1 MNNPQYQ
8 RNPYIIGSVI
18 DEPDKFFGRQSLFDF
33 IKYNLQQNTPLILLY
48 GQRRIGKSSVLKQ
61 IPQKISEDQF
71 VFIDFDLQ
79 VFVGGNQKHPINQI
93 LHYLAQRIGEEIENS
108 LTTIPIT
115 IPTAEDIEDD
125 TTIFHGDFLTQI
137 YNILGEKK
145 LVLLLDEFDVLSE
158 VNNEGNVE
166 FFRLINNWLSKWPER
181 LFIIPV
187 VGRHLKEL
195 PNLLSLLRES
205 PYKEISFL
213 DRDSAEM
220 LITRPAQ
227 GVVTYQPN
235 AIEEIL
241 SLSAG
246 HPYFTQL
253 ICHELF
259 NLARERQIW
268 TINAEDVKTIIDKAI
283 ETGEPGLAWFWDGL
297 YPQAKVV
304 FSAAAEAQHREEQD
318 DQVSYSPK
326 LLLRNYGILTDSL
339 TQVIKNMADYG
350 FLNESKRVKI
360 ELVRRWLLQKHQLK
374 DEISKLAEVDKQDVE
389 NLCSVA
395 QNQPQRALQL
405 YEEALGI
412 NPNNFQTVTSLAK
425 EYLQVEKFDQAFEL
439 YSRAYKFY
447 SINDQQERVLQP
459 VFDLATEY
467 SQVNNLDKVLE
478 LYAQAYK
485 IAPEESKNGFIE
497 TLEQYGHDL
506 TINEDFARARQQYE
520 RVLQIDPNRQL
531 TRDRLAEIAAFESK
545 LKGVENLSSQSQII
559 ANQTTALKGVENLSS
574 RPQIIA
580 NKTTVKPNPFTQI
593 MKRPVAFVALT
604 TVVSVFGFSI
614 YQQLSKTCPAGEKKE
629 LGVFCVGDNSKIS
642 RGERTLFPNIDNPS
656 RDQGIAAFKNSNY
669 QAAAKLFQQSIE
681 AKQKDPELVI
691 YYNNA
696 RARQQGSPFTL
707 AAVVPIDTKNNTNE
721 AQEILRG
728 VAQAQNQFNNK
739 GLNNR
744 FLEIVIANDDN
755 TESAQQ
761 VAQQLVKDDSILG
774 VIGHNSS
781 DATQKALPEY
791 EKAGLAI
798 ISPTATSVLLK
809 SSVFFRAVYSDASA
823 GKKLAEYTYNNLK
836 LKRAV
841 IFANPNSPY
850 SNSIREVFTN
860 RFEKLGGEVIRKPLI
875 DLTDTNF
882 DARREISATVYSRD
896 KFAQAAMLFPDTQ
909 STDTA
914 IKIVKEITR
923 RNAKL
928 KDDPQ
933 SGRVKELK
941 MLGGD
946 TLYGDDTLK
955 NAGKN
960 VEGLIVA
967 IPWFRE
973 SFPAKAFAE
982 RSNKEWGGGISWR
995 TATSFDAT
1003 QAFIKALSNNVTR
1016 TNLLEKLPS
1025 INLDRNET
1033 SGYQLKF
1040 TEEREREGQSILVQV
1055 KDGKFVPLELNGL

>member
-1 MNNPQYQ
+1 MNNPQHQ
-8 RNPYIIGSVI
+8 RNPYIVGSVI
-18 DEPDKFFGRQSLFDF
+18 DEPDKFFGRQSVFDF
-33 IKYNLQQNTPLILLY
+33 IKDNLQQNTPLITLY

-61 IPQKISEDQF
+61 IPQQIPQKISEDQF
-71 VFIDFDLQ
+71 VFIDFDIQ
-79 VFVGGNQKHPINQI
+79 VFVGDNRKHPINEI
-93 LHYLAQRIGEEIENS
+93 LHYLAQRIGEEIESS
-108 LTTIPIT
+108 L

-125 TTIFHGDFLTQI
+125 PTIFHEDFLTQI

-145 LVLLLDEFDVLSE
+145 LVLLLDEFDVLNE
-158 VNNEGNVE
+158 ANNEGNLE
-166 FFRLINNWLSKWPER
+166 FFRLINKWLSKWPER
-181 LFIIPV
+181 LFIITV

-195 PNLLSLLRES
+195 PDLLSFLGGS
-205 PYKEISFL
+205 PYREIRFL

-227 GVVTYQPN
+227 GVVTYHPN

-246 HPYFTQL
+246 HPYFTQV
-253 ICHELF
+253 ICYELF
-259 NLARERQIW
+259 NLARERDIW
-268 TINAEDVKTIIDKAI
+268 TINAEDVKNIIDKAI
-283 ETGEPGLAWFWDGL
+283 ERGEGGLAWFWDGFGL
-297 YPQAKVV
+297 YPEAQVV
-304 FSAAAEAQHREEQD
+304 FSAAAEAQDREERD
-318 DQVSYSPK
+318 DQVSYNPR
-326 LLLRNYGILTDSL
+326 LLLQDYGIITDSL
-339 TQVIKNMADYG
+339 TQVAKEMVDYG
-350 FLNESKRVKI
+350 FLNESKKVKI

-374 DEISKLAEVDKQDVE
+374 HEITKLAEVNQQDVK

-395 QNQPQRALQL
+395 QNQPQIALQL

-447 SINDQQERVLQP
+447 SINDQQEGVLQP
-459 VFDLATEY
+459 VFNLATEY
-467 SQVNNLDKVLE
+467 SQANNLDKALE
-478 LYAQAYK
+478 LYERAYN
-485 IAPEESKNGFIE
+485 IAPEQSKDSFIE
-497 TLEQYGHDL
+497 TLEKYAHDL
-506 TINEDFARARQQYE
+506 TIKQDLARAKEQYE

-531 TRDRLAEIAAFESK
+531 SQDKLAEIGAFESQ
-545 LKGVENLSSQSQII
+545 LKGVQNLRSQ
-559 ANQTTALKGVENLSS
+559 
-574 RPQIIA
+574 PQIIA
-580 NKTTVKPNPFTQI
+580 NKTTVKPKPFTGI
-593 MKRPVAFVALT
+593 MKIPVAFFALT
-604 TVVSVFGFSI
+604 TVVSVFGFGI
-614 YQQLSKTCPAGEKKE
+614 YQQLSRTCPAGENKE
-629 LGVFCVGDNSKIS
+629 LRVLGVSCVVDNSKIS
-642 RGERTLFPNIDNPS
+642 RGERTLFPFPNIDNPS
-656 RDQGIAAFKNSNY
+656 RDQGIAAFKNGNY
-669 QAAAKLFQQSIE
+669 QQAAKLFKQTIE
-681 AKQKDPELVI
+681 AKKKDPELVI

-707 AAVVPIDTKNNTNE
+707 AAVVPIGTNPND

-755 TESAQQ
+755 KESAQQ
-761 VAQQLVKDDSILG
+761 VAQQLAKDNSILG

-798 ISPTATSVLLK
+798 ISPTATSILLK
-809 SSVFFRAVYSDASA
+809 SSVFFRAVHSDQVT
-823 GKKLAEYTYNNLK
+823 GTKLAEYTYNNLQ

-850 SNSIREVFTN
+850 SNSIREVFIN
-860 RFEKLGGEVIRKPLI
+860 RFEKLGGEVVRKPLI
-875 DLTDTNF
+875 NLTDPNF
-882 DARREISATVYSRD
+882 DARIEISATVYSKD
-896 KFAQAAMLFPDTQ
+896 KFAQAAILFPDTQ
-909 STDTA
+909 SADIG
-914 IKIVKEITR
+914 IKIATEITR

-928 KDDPQ
+928 KDAPQ

-946 TLYGDDTLK
+946 SLYGNETLDK
-955 NAGKN
+955 GGKN
-960 VEGLIVA
+960 LEGLIVA

-973 SFPAKAFAE
+973 SSPAKAFAE
-982 RSNKEWGGGISWR
+982 RSEQEWGGGISWR

-1003 QAFIKALSNNVTR
+1003 QAFIKALSNNATR

-1055 KDGKFVPLELNGL
+1055 KDGKFVPIE

>member
-18 DEPDKFFGRQSLFDF
+18 DEPDQFFGRQSLFDF

-79 VFVGGNQKHPINQI
+79 VFVGDNQKHPINQI
-93 LHYLAQRIGEEIENS
+93 LHYLAQRIGEEIGNS
-108 LTTIPIT
+108 LT
-115 IPTAEDIEDD
+115 PTAEDIEDNP
-125 TTIFHGDFLTQI
+125 TIFHEDFLTQI

-158 VNNEGNVE
+158 ANNEGNVE
-166 FFRLINNWLSKWPER
+166 FFRLINNWFSKWPER

-195 PNLLSLLRES
+195 PNLLDLLRES

-213 DRDSAEM
+213 DRDSAVM
-220 LITRPAQ
+220 LITRPAR

-268 TINAEDVKTIIDKAI
+268 TINAENVKTIIDKAI
-283 ETGEPGLAWFWDGL
+283 ETGAGGLAWFWDGL
-297 YPQAKVV
+297 YPQAQVV

-318 DQVSYSPK
+318 DRVSYSPK

-339 TQVIKNMADYG
+339 TQVIKEMVDYG

-374 DEISKLAEVDKQDVE
+374 DEISKLAEVNQQDVE
-389 NLCSVA
+389 YLCSVA

-447 SINDQQERVLQP
+447 SFYSINDQQERVLQP
-459 VFDLATEY
+459 VFNLATEY
-467 SQVNNLDKVLE
+467 SQANNLDKALE
-478 LYAQAYK
+478 LYAEIYK
-485 IAPEESKNGFIE
+485 IAPEESKDGFIE
-497 TLEQYGHDL
+497 TLEKYAHNL
-506 TINEDFARARQQYE
+506 TINKDFARAKEQYE

-531 TRDRLAEIAAFESK
+531 SQDRLEEIRAFESK
-545 LKGVENLSSQSQII
+545 LKGVQNLSSQ
-559 ANQTTALKGVENLSS
+559 
-574 RPQIIA
+574 PQIIA
-580 NKTTVKPNPFTQI
+580 NKTTVKPNPFTGI
-593 MKRPVAFVALT
+593 IKIPVAFVALT
-604 TVVSVFGFSI
+604 TVVSVFGFGI
-614 YQQLSKTCPAGEKKE
+614 YQQLSRTCPPGKNRE
-629 LGVFCVGDNSKIS
+629 LGVLGVSCVVDNSKIS
-642 RGERTLFPNIDNPS
+642 RGERTLFPKNNNPS
-656 RDQGIAAFKNSNY
+656 RDQGIAAFKNGNY
-669 QAAAKLFQQSIE
+669 QQAANLFQQ
-681 AKQKDPELVI
+681 ARKANQNDPEVEI

-707 AAVVPIDTKNNTNE
+707 AVVVPIGTNQND

-728 VAQAQNQFNNK
+728 VAQAQNQFNDNK

-755 TESAQQ
+755 TKSAQQ

-798 ISPTATSVLLK
+798 ISPTATSVFLK
-809 SSVFFRAVYSDASA
+809 KSVFFRTVSSDASA
-823 GKKLAEYTYNNLK
+823 GKQLAEYTFNNLQ

-860 RFEKLGGEVIRKPLI
+860 RFEKLGGEVVRKPLI

-914 IKIVKEITR
+914 IKIAKEITR
-923 RNAKL
+923 RNARL
-928 KDDPQ
+928 KDNPQ
-933 SGRVKELK
+933 DGRVKELK

-955 NAGKN
+955 NGGKN

-967 IPWFRE
+967 TPWFRE

-982 RSNKEWGGGISWR
+982 RSNQEWGGDISWR

-1003 QAFIKALSNNVTR
+1003 QSFIKALSNNATR

-1055 KDGKFVPLELNGL
+1055 KDGKFVPLE

>member
-158 VNNEGNVE
+158 ANNEGNVE

-213 DRDSAEM
+213 DKDSAEE
-220 LITRPAQ
+220 LITRPAR

-235 AIEEIL
+235 AIEEIF

-283 ETGEPGLAWFWDGL
+283 QTGEPGLAWFWDGL

-395 QNQPQRALQL
+395 QNKPQRALQL

-459 VFDLATEY
+459 VFDLVTEY
-467 SQVNNLDKVLE
+467 SQANNLDKALE

-485 IAPEESKNGFIE
+485 IAPEESKDGFIQ

-531 TRDRLAEIAAFESK
+531 SRDRLAEIGAFESAFGSK
-545 LKGVENLSSQSQII
+545 LKGVENLSSQ
-559 ANQTTALKGVENLSS
+559 
-574 RPQIIA
+574 PQIIA

-642 RGERTLFPNIDNPS
+642 RGERTLFPKIYNPS
-656 RDQGIAAFKNSNY
+656 RDQGIAAFKNGNY
-669 QAAAKLFQQSIE
+669 QEAANLFQQSIE
-681 AKQKDPELVI
+681 AKQKNPELVI

-809 SSVFFRAVYSDASA
+809 SSVFFRTVSSDASA
-823 GKKLAEYTYNNLK
+823 GKKLAEYTFNNLK

-860 RFEKLGGEVIRKPLI
+860 RFEKLGGEVVRKPLI
-875 DLTDTNF
+875 NLTDPNF
-882 DARREISATVYSRD
+882 DTRSEISATVYSKD

-909 STDTA
+909 STGTV
-914 IKIVKEITR
+914 IKIAKEITR
-923 RNAKL
+923 RNARL

-955 NAGKN
+955 NGGKN

-973 SFPAKAFAE
+973 SSPAKAFAE
-982 RSNKEWGGGISWR
+982 RSEQEWGGDISWR

-1003 QAFIKALSNNVTR
+1003 QAFIKALSNNATR

-1055 KDGKFVPLELNGL
+1055 KDGKFVPLE

>member
-395 QNQPQRALQL
+395 QNKPQRALQL

-459 VFDLATEY
+459 VFDLVTEY

-531 TRDRLAEIAAFESK
+531 SRDRLAEIGAFESAFGSK
-545 LKGVENLSSQSQII
+545 LKGVENLSSQ
-559 ANQTTALKGVENLSS
+559 
-574 RPQIIA
+574 PQIIA

-642 RGERTLFPNIDNPS
+642 RGERTLFPKIYNPS
-656 RDQGIAAFKNSNY
+656 RDQGIAAFKNGNY
-669 QAAAKLFQQSIE
+669 QEAANLFQQSIE
-681 AKQKDPELVI
+681 AKQKNPELVI

-809 SSVFFRAVYSDASA
+809 SSVFFRTVSSDASA
-823 GKKLAEYTYNNLK
+823 GKKLAEYTFNNLK

-860 RFEKLGGEVIRKPLI
+860 RFEKLGGEVIRKLLI

-882 DARREISATVYSRD
+882 DARSEISATVYSRD

-946 TLYGDDTLK
+946 TLYSDNTS
-955 NAGKN
+955 KN

-973 SFPAKAFAE
+973 SSPARPFAE
-982 RSNKEWGGGISWR
+982 RSEQEWGGDISWR

-1003 QAFIKALSNNVTR
+1003 QAFIKALSNNATR

-1025 INLDRNET
+1025 INFDRNET

-1055 KDGKFVPLELNGL
+1055 KDGKFVPLE

>member
-213 DRDSAEM
+213 DKDSAEE
-220 LITRPAQ
+220 LITRPAR

-283 ETGEPGLAWFWDGL
+283 QTGEPGLAWFWDGL

-395 QNQPQRALQL
+395 QNKPQRALQL

-459 VFDLATEY
+459 VFDLVTEY
-467 SQVNNLDKVLE
+467 SQANNLDKALE

-485 IAPEESKNGFIE
+485 IAPEESKDGFIQ

-531 TRDRLAEIAAFESK
+531 SRDRLAEIGAFESAFGSK
-545 LKGVENLSSQSQII
+545 LKGVENLSSQ
-559 ANQTTALKGVENLSS
+559 
-574 RPQIIA
+574 PQIIA

-642 RGERTLFPNIDNPS
+642 RGERTLFPKIYNPS
-656 RDQGIAAFKNSNY
+656 RDQGIAAFKNGNY
-669 QAAAKLFQQSIE
+669 QEAANLFQQSIE
-681 AKQKDPELVI
+681 AKQKNPELVI

-809 SSVFFRAVYSDASA
+809 SSVFFRTVSSDASA
-823 GKKLAEYTYNNLK
+823 GKKLAEYTFNNLK

-860 RFEKLGGEVIRKPLI
+860 RFEKLGGEVVRKPLI
-875 DLTDTNF
+875 NLTDPNF
-882 DARREISATVYSRD
+882 DTRSEISATVYSKD

-909 STDTA
+909 STGTV
-914 IKIVKEITR
+914 IKIAKEITR
-923 RNAKL
+923 RNARL

-955 NAGKN
+955 NGGKN

-973 SFPAKAFAE
+973 SSPAKAFAE
-982 RSNKEWGGGISWR
+982 RSEQEWGGDISWR

-1003 QAFIKALSNNVTR
+1003 QAFIKALSNNATR

-1055 KDGKFVPLELNGL
+1055 KDGKFVPIE

>member
-1 MNNPQYQ
+1 MINPQQQ

-18 DEPDKFFGRQSLFDF
+18 DKPDQFFGRQSLFEF
-33 IKYNLQQNTPLILLY
+33 IKDTLQQNTPLILLY

-61 IPQKISEDQF
+61 IPQKISYSEDQF
-71 VFIDFDLQ
+71 IFIDFDIQ
-79 VFVGGNQKHPINQI
+79 VFVGDNQKHPINQI
-93 LHYLAQRIGEEIENS
+93 LHYLAKRIGEEIENS

-125 TTIFHGDFLTQI
+125 PTIFHGDFLTQI

-158 VNNEGNVE
+158 ANNEDNVE
-166 FFRLINNWLSKWPER
+166 FFRLIKDWLSKWPER

-187 VGRHLKEL
+187 VGRHIKEL
-195 PNLLSLLRES
+195 PNLLDFVRES
-205 PYKEISFL
+205 PHREISFL
-213 DRDSAEM
+213 DRDSAEI

-227 GVVTYQPN
+227 GVVTYQQN
-235 AIEEIL
+235 AIEEIF

-253 ICHELF
+253 ICYELF

-283 ETGEPGLAWFWDGL
+283 QTGEAGLAWFWDGL
-297 YPQAKVV
+297 YPQAQVV

-318 DQVSYSPK
+318 DRVSYNPK
-326 LLLRNYGILTDSL
+326 LLLKDYGILTDSL
-339 TQVIKNMADYG
+339 TQVAKEMADYG

-360 ELVRRWLLQKHQLK
+360 ELVRLWLLQKHQLK
-374 DEISKLAEVDKQDVE
+374 DEISKLAEVDKQDVD

-395 QNQPQRALQL
+395 QNKPQIALQL

-459 VFDLATEY
+459 VFDLVTEY
-467 SQVNNLDKVLE
+467 SQANNLDKALE
-478 LYAQAYK
+478 LYAQARK
-485 IAPEESKNGFIE
+485 IAPEESKDGFIQ
-497 TLEQYGHDL
+497 TLEQYVHNL
-506 TINEDFARARQQYE
+506 TINEDFARARKQYE

-531 TRDRLAEIAAFESK
+531 SQDKLAEIGDFESK
-545 LKGVENLSSQSQII
+545 LKGVENLSSQPQII
-559 ANQTTALKGVENLSS
+559 ANQTTVLKGVENLNSQ
-574 RPQIIA
+574 PQIIA
-580 NKTTVKPNPFTQI
+580 NKTTVKPNPFRQI
-593 MKRPVAFVALT
+593 MKRPVTFVALT
-604 TVVSVFGFSI
+604 TVVSVFGFGI
-614 YQQLSKTCPAGEKKE
+614 YQQLSRTCPPGEKKE
-629 LGVFCVGDNSKIS
+629 LGVFCVVDNSKIS
-642 RGERTLFPNIDNPS
+642 RGERTLFPNNNNPS
-656 RDQGIAAFKNSNY
+656 RDQGIAAFKNGNY
-669 QAAAKLFQQSIE
+669 QEAAKLFQQAIK
-681 AKQKDPELVI
+681 ANQNDPEVVI

-696 RARQQGSPFTL
+696 RARQQGSPFIL
-707 AAVVPIDTKNNTNE
+707 AVVVPIGTNPND

-728 VAQAQNQFNNK
+728 VAQAQNQFNDNK

-755 TESAQQ
+755 TKSAQQ
-761 VAQQLVKDDSILG
+761 VAQQLVKDNSILG

-781 DATQKALPEY
+781 DATQEALPEY
-791 EKAGLAI
+791 EKASLAI
-798 ISPTATSVLLK
+798 ISPTAASILLK
-809 SSVFFRAVYSDASA
+809 SSVFFRAVYSDQVT
-823 GKKLAEYTYNNLK
+823 GTKLAEYTFNNLK

-860 RFEKLGGEVIRKPLI
+860 RFEKLGGEVVRKPLI
-875 DLTDTNF
+875 DLTDINF
-882 DARREISATVYSRD
+882 DARGEISATVYSRD
-896 KFAQAAMLFPDTQ
+896 KFAQAAILFPDTQ
-909 STDTA
+909 STPTA
-914 IKIVKEITR
+914 IKIATEITR
-923 RNAKL
+923 RNARL

-941 MLGGD
+941 MLGGGS
-946 TLYGDDTLK
+946 LYGNETLDK
-955 NAGKN
+955 GGNN

-973 SFPAKAFAE
+973 TPQAKDFAQKSE
-982 RSNKEWGGGISWR
+982 KKWGGGISWR

-1003 QAFIKALSNNVTR
+1003 QAFIKALSNNATR

-1025 INLDRNET
+1025 IKLDSNET

-1055 KDGKFVPLELNGL
+1055 KDGKFVPIE

>member
-1 MNNPQYQ
+1 MNNPQQ
-8 RNPYIIGSVI
+8 HRNPYIIGSVI
-18 DEPDKFFGRQSLFDF
+18 DKPDQFFGRQSLFEF
-33 IKYNLQQNTPLILLY
+33 IKDTLQQNDPLILLY

-61 IPQKISEDQF
+61 IPQKISYSEDQF
-71 VFIDFDLQ
+71 IFIDFDIQ
-79 VFVGGNQKHPINQI
+79 VFVNSDHTPINQI

-125 TTIFHGDFLTQI
+125 PTIFHGDFLTQI
-137 YNILGEKK
+137 YNILGERK

-158 VNNEGNVE
+158 ANNEGNVE

-213 DRDSAEM
+213 DKDSAVM
-220 LITRPAQ
+220 LITRPVR
-227 GVVTYQPN
+227 GVVTYQQN
-235 AIEEIL
+235 AIEEIF

-253 ICHELF
+253 ICSQLF
-259 NLARERQIW
+259 NLARQSDIW

-283 ETGEPGLAWFWDGL
+283 QTGEAGLAWFWDGL
-297 YPQAKVV
+297 YPQAQVV

-318 DQVSYSPK
+318 DRVSYNPK
-326 LLLRNYGILTDSL
+326 LLLEEYGILTDSL
-339 TQVIKNMADYG
+339 TQVIKEMAEYG
-350 FLNESKRVKI
+350 FLHESKRVKI

-374 DEISKLAEVDKQDVE
+374 DEISKLAEVNQQDVE
-389 NLCSVA
+389 YLCSVA

-459 VFDLATEY
+459 VFDLVTEY
-467 SQVNNLDKVLE
+467 SQANNLDKALE

-485 IAPEESKNGFIE
+485 IAPEESNNGFIE
-497 TLEQYGHDL
+497 TLEQC
-506 TINEDFARARQQYE
+506 
-520 RVLQIDPNRQL
+520 RQL
-531 TRDRLAEIAAFESK
+531 SQDKLAEIGAFAK
-545 LKGVENLSSQSQII
+545 LKGVENLSSQPQII
-559 ANQTTALKGVENLSS
+559 ANQTTVLKGVENLNSQ
-574 RPQIIA
+574 PQIIA
-580 NKTTVKPNPFTQI
+580 NKTTVKPNPFRQI
-593 MKRPVAFVALT
+593 MKRPVTFVALT
-604 TVVSVFGFSI
+604 TVVSVFGFGI
-614 YQQLSKTCPAGEKKE
+614 YQQLSRTCPPGEKKE
-629 LGVFCVGDNSKIS
+629 LGVFCVVDNSKIS
-642 RGERTLFPNIDNPS
+642 RGERTLFPNNNNPS
-656 RDQGIAAFKNSNY
+656 RDQGIAAFKNGNY
-669 QAAAKLFQQSIE
+669 QEAAKLFQQAIK
-681 AKQKDPELVI
+681 ANQNDPEVVI

-696 RARQQGSPFTL
+696 RARQQGSPFIL
-707 AAVVPIDTKNNTNE
+707 AVVVPIGTNPND

-728 VAQAQNQFNNK
+728 VAQAQNQFNDNK

-755 TESAQQ
+755 TKSAQQ
-761 VAQQLVKDDSILG
+761 VAQQLVKDNSILG
-774 VIGHNSS
+774 VIGHNAS
-781 DATQKALPEY
+781 DATQEALPEY
-791 EKAGLAI
+791 EKASLAI
-798 ISPTATSVLLK
+798 ISPTAASILLK
-809 SSVFFRAVYSDASA
+809 SSVFFRAVYSDQVT
-823 GKKLAEYTYNNLK
+823 GTKLAEYTFNNLK

-860 RFEKLGGEVIRKPLI
+860 RFEKLGGEVVRKPLI
-875 DLTDTNF
+875 DLTDINF
-882 DARREISATVYSRD
+882 DARGEISATVYSRD
-896 KFAQAAMLFPDTQ
+896 KFAQAAILFPDTQ

-914 IKIVKEITR
+914 IKIATEITR
-923 RNAKL
+923 RNARL

-941 MLGGD
+941 MLGGGS
-946 TLYGDDTLK
+946 LYGNETLDK
-955 NAGKN
+955 GGNN

-973 SFPAKAFAE
+973 TPQAKDFAQKSE
-982 RSNKEWGGGISWR
+982 KKWGGGISWR

-1003 QAFIKALSNNVTR
+1003 QTFIKALSNNATR

-1025 INLDRNET
+1025 IKLDSNET

-1055 KDGKFVPLELNGL
+1055 KDGKFVPIE

>member
-1 MNNPQYQ
+1 MNNPQHQ
-8 RNPYIIGSVI
+8 INPYIIGSVI

-33 IKYNLQQNTPLILLY
+33 IKYTLQQNTPLILLY

-61 IPQKISEDQF
+61 IPQKISYSEDQF
-71 VFIDFDLQ
+71 IFIDFDLQ
-79 VFVGGNQKHPINQI
+79 VFVGDNQKHPINQI
-93 LHYLAQRIGEEIENS
+93 LHYLAKRIGEEIENS

-125 TTIFHGDFLTQI
+125 PTIFHEYFLTEI

-158 VNNEGNVE
+158 ANNEGNVE
-166 FFRLINNWLSKWPER
+166 FFGLINNWLSKWPER

-187 VGRHLKEL
+187 LGRHLKEL
-195 PNLLSLLRES
+195 PHLLSLVGRS

-213 DRDSAEM
+213 DKDSAVM

-227 GVVTYQPN
+227 GVVTYQQN
-235 AIEEIL
+235 AIEEIF

-253 ICHELF
+253 ICYELF

-283 ETGEPGLAWFWDGL
+283 QTGEAGLAWFWDGL
-297 YPQAKVV
+297 YPQAQVV

-318 DQVSYSPK
+318 DRVSYNPK
-326 LLLRNYGILTDSL
+326 LLLKDYGILTDSL
-339 TQVIKNMADYG
+339 TQVAKEMADYG

-360 ELVRRWLLQKHQLK
+360 ELVRLWLLQKHQLK
-374 DEISKLAEVDKQDVE
+374 DEISKLAEVDKQDVD

-395 QNQPQRALQL
+395 QNKPQIALQL

-447 SINDQQERVLQP
+447 SINNQQEIVLQP
-459 VFDLATEY
+459 VFDLVKKY
-467 SQVNNLDKVLE
+467 SQASNLDKALE
-478 LYAQAYK
+478 LYEQAYK
-485 IAPEESKNGFIE
+485 IAPEESKDGFIE
-497 TLEQYGHDL
+497 TLEKYGHDL
-506 TINEDFARARQQYE
+506 TINKDFARPREQYE

-531 TRDRLAEIAAFESK
+531 SQDKLAEIGAFESR
-545 LKGVENLSSQSQII
+545 LQGVQNLNSQ
-559 ANQTTALKGVENLSS
+559 
-574 RPQIIA
+574 PQIIA
-580 NKTTVKPNPFTQI
+580 NKTTVKPNPFRQI
-593 MKRPVAFVALT
+593 MKIPVTFVALT
-604 TVVSVFGFSI
+604 TVVSVFGFGI
-614 YQQLSKTCPAGEKKE
+614 YQQLSRTCPPGENRE
-629 LGVFCVGDNSKIS
+629 LGVLGVFCVVDNSKIS
-642 RGERTLFPNIDNPS
+642 RGERTLFPNNNNPS
-656 RDQGIAAFKNSNY
+656 RDQGIAAFKNGNY
-669 QAAAKLFQQSIE
+669 QEAAKLFQQAIK
-681 AKQKDPELVI
+681 ANQNDPELVI

-707 AAVVPIDTKNNTNE
+707 AVVVPIVQGTQIND

-728 VAQAQNQFNNK
+728 VAQAQNQFNDNQ

-755 TESAQQ
+755 KESTQQ
-761 VAQQLVKDDSILG
+761 LAQQLVKDNSILG

-781 DATQKALPEY
+781 DATQAALPEY

-798 ISPTATSVLLK
+798 ISPTATSVFLK
-809 SSVFFRAVYSDASA
+809 RSVFFRTVSSDASA
-823 GKKLAEYTYNNLK
+823 GKKLAEYTFNNLK

-860 RFEKLGGEVIRKPLI
+860 RFEKLGGEVVRKPLI
-875 DLTDTNF
+875 DLTDINF

-896 KFAQAAMLFPDTQ
+896 KFAQAAMLFPHTQ

-914 IKIVKEITR
+914 IKIVKEIIR

-928 KDDPQ
+928 KDNPQ
-933 SGRVKELK
+933 DGRVKELK

-946 TLYGDDTLK
+946 TLYSDNTS
-955 NAGKN
+955 KN

-967 IPWFRE
+967 TPWFRE
-973 SFPAKAFAE
+973 TPQAKDFAQKSE
-982 RSNKEWGGGISWR
+982 KKWGGGISWR

-1003 QAFIKALSNNVTR
+1003 QAFIKALSNNATR

-1025 INLDRNET
+1025 INLDTNET

-1055 KDGKFVPLELNGL
+1055 KDGKFVPIE

>member
-339 TQVIKNMADYG
+339 TQVIKNMVDYG
-350 FLNESKRVKI
+350 FLNELKRVKI

-374 DEISKLAEVDKQDVE
+374 DEISKLAEVNQQDVE

-459 VFDLATEY
+459 VFDLVTEY

-531 TRDRLAEIAAFESK
+531 SRDRLAEIGAFESAFGSK
-545 LKGVENLSSQSQII
+545 LKGVENLSSQ
-559 ANQTTALKGVENLSS
+559 
-574 RPQIIA
+574 PQIIA

-642 RGERTLFPNIDNPS
+642 RGERTLFPKIYNPS
-656 RDQGIAAFKNSNY
+656 RDQGIAAFKNGNY
-669 QAAAKLFQQSIE
+669 QEAANLFQQSIE
-681 AKQKDPELVI
+681 AKQKNPELVI

-809 SSVFFRAVYSDASA
+809 SSVFFRTVSSDASA
-823 GKKLAEYTYNNLK
+823 GKKLAEYTFNNLK

-860 RFEKLGGEVIRKPLI
+860 RFEKLGGEVVRKPLI
-875 DLTDTNF
+875 NLTDPNF
-882 DARREISATVYSRD
+882 DTRSEISATVYSKD

-909 STDTA
+909 STGTV
-914 IKIVKEITR
+914 IKIAKEITR
-923 RNAKL
+923 RNARL

-955 NAGKN
+955 NGGKN

-973 SFPAKAFAE
+973 SSPAKAFAE
-982 RSNKEWGGGISWR
+982 RSEQEWGGDISWR

-1003 QAFIKALSNNVTR
+1003 QAFIKALSNNATR

-1055 KDGKFVPLELNGL
+1055 KDGKFVPLE

>member
-1 MNNPQYQ
+1 
-8 RNPYIIGSVI
+8 
-18 DEPDKFFGRQSLFDF
+18 
-33 IKYNLQQNTPLILLY
+33 
-48 GQRRIGKSSVLKQ
+48 
-61 IPQKISEDQF
+61 
-71 VFIDFDLQ
+71 
-79 VFVGGNQKHPINQI
+79 
-93 LHYLAQRIGEEIENS
+93 
-108 LTTIPIT
+108 
-115 IPTAEDIEDD
+115 
-125 TTIFHGDFLTQI
+125 
-137 YNILGEKK
+137 
-145 LVLLLDEFDVLSE
+145 
-158 VNNEGNVE
+158 
-166 FFRLINNWLSKWPER
+166 
-181 LFIIPV
+181 
-187 VGRHLKEL
+187 
-195 PNLLSLLRES
+195 LLRES

-213 DRDSAEM
+213 DKDSAEE
-220 LITRPAQ
+220 LITRPAR

-283 ETGEPGLAWFWDGL
+283 QTGEPGLAWFWDGL

-395 QNQPQRALQL
+395 QNKPQRALQL

-459 VFDLATEY
+459 VFDLVTEY
-467 SQVNNLDKVLE
+467 SQANNLDKALE

-485 IAPEESKNGFIE
+485 IAPEESKDGFIQ

-531 TRDRLAEIAAFESK
+531 SRDRLAEIGAFESAFGSK
-545 LKGVENLSSQSQII
+545 LKGVENLSSQ
-559 ANQTTALKGVENLSS
+559 
-574 RPQIIA
+574 PQIIA

-642 RGERTLFPNIDNPS
+642 RGERTLFPKIYNPS
-656 RDQGIAAFKNSNY
+656 RDQGIAAFKNGNY
-669 QAAAKLFQQSIE
+669 QEAANLFQQSIE
-681 AKQKDPELVI
+681 AKQKNPELVI

-809 SSVFFRAVYSDASA
+809 SSVFFRTVSSDASA
-823 GKKLAEYTYNNLK
+823 GKKLAEYTFNNLK

-860 RFEKLGGEVIRKPLI
+860 RFEKLGGEVVRKPLI
-875 DLTDTNF
+875 NLTDPNF
-882 DARREISATVYSRD
+882 DTRSEISATVYSKD

-909 STDTA
+909 STGTV
-914 IKIVKEITR
+914 IKIAKEITR
-923 RNAKL
+923 RNARL

-955 NAGKN
+955 NGGKN

-973 SFPAKAFAE
+973 SSPAKAFAE
-982 RSNKEWGGGISWR
+982 RSEQEWGGGISWR

-1003 QAFIKALSNNVTR
+1003 QAFIKALSNNATR

-1040 TEEREREGQSILVQV
+1040 TEEREREGQSILVEV
-1055 KDGKFVPLELNGL
+1055 KDGKFVPIE

>member
-137 YNILGEKK
+137 YNVLGEKK

-339 TQVIKNMADYG
+339 TQVIKNMVDYG
-350 FLNESKRVKI
+350 FLNELKRVKI

-374 DEISKLAEVDKQDVE
+374 DEISKLAEVNQQDVE

-459 VFDLATEY
+459 VFDLVTEY

-531 TRDRLAEIAAFESK
+531 SRDRLAEIGAFESAFGSK
-545 LKGVENLSSQSQII
+545 LKGVENLSSQ
-559 ANQTTALKGVENLSS
+559 
-574 RPQIIA
+574 PQIIA

-642 RGERTLFPNIDNPS
+642 RGERTLFPKIYNPS
-656 RDQGIAAFKNSNY
+656 RDQGIAAFKNGNY
-669 QAAAKLFQQSIE
+669 QEAANLFQQSIE
-681 AKQKDPELVI
+681 AKQKNPELVI

-809 SSVFFRAVYSDASA
+809 SSVFFRTVSSDASA
-823 GKKLAEYTYNNLK
+823 GKKLAEYTFNNLK

-860 RFEKLGGEVIRKPLI
+860 RFEKLGGEVVRKPLI
-875 DLTDTNF
+875 NLTDPNF
-882 DARREISATVYSRD
+882 DTRSEISATVYSKD

-909 STDTA
+909 STGTV
-914 IKIVKEITR
+914 IKIAKEITR
-923 RNAKL
+923 RNARL

-955 NAGKN
+955 NGGKN

-973 SFPAKAFAE
+973 SSPAKAFAE
-982 RSNKEWGGGISWR
+982 RSEQEWGGDISWR

-1003 QAFIKALSNNVTR
+1003 QAFIKALSNNATR

-1055 KDGKFVPLELNGL
+1055 KDGKFVPLE

>member
-1 MNNPQYQ
+1 M
-8 RNPYIIGSVI
+8 
-18 DEPDKFFGRQSLFDF
+18 
-33 IKYNLQQNTPLILLY
+33 
-48 GQRRIGKSSVLKQ
+48 
-61 IPQKISEDQF
+61 
-71 VFIDFDLQ
+71 
-79 VFVGGNQKHPINQI
+79 
-93 LHYLAQRIGEEIENS
+93 
-108 LTTIPIT
+108 
-115 IPTAEDIEDD
+115 
-125 TTIFHGDFLTQI
+125 
-137 YNILGEKK
+137 
-145 LVLLLDEFDVLSE
+145 
-158 VNNEGNVE
+158 
-166 FFRLINNWLSKWPER
+166 
-181 LFIIPV
+181 
-187 VGRHLKEL
+187 GRHLKEL

-213 DRDSAEM
+213 DKDSAVM

-259 NLARERQIW
+259 NLAQERQIW

-283 ETGEPGLAWFWDGL
+283 ETGEPGLAWFWNGL

-318 DQVSYSPK
+318 DRVSYSPT

-339 TQVIKNMADYG
+339 TQVAKEMADYG

-374 DEISKLAEVDKQDVE
+374 DEISNLAEVNKQDVE
-389 NLCSVA
+389 YLCSVA
-395 QNQPQRALQL
+395 QNQPQIALQL

-459 VFDLATEY
+459 VFDLVTEY

-478 LYAQAYK
+478 LYAEIYK

-497 TLEQYGHDL
+497 TLEQYAHNL
-506 TINEDFARARQQYE
+506 TINEDFARAKEQYE

-531 TRDRLAEIAAFESK
+531 SQDRLEEIRAFESK
-545 LKGVENLSSQSQII
+545 LTGVQNLRSQ
-559 ANQTTALKGVENLSS
+559 
-574 RPQIIA
+574 PQIIA
-580 NKTTVKPNPFTQI
+580 NKTTVKPKPFTQI
-593 MKRPVAFVALT
+593 MKSPVTFVALT

-614 YQQLSKTCPAGEKKE
+614 YQQLSKTCPPGEKKE

-642 RGERTLFPNIDNPS
+642 RGERTLFPKINNPS
-656 RDQGIAAFKNSNY
+656 RDQGIAAFKNGNY

-681 AKQKDPELVI
+681 AIEAKKKDPEEAKKKDPELVI

-755 TESAQQ
+755 TKSAQQ

-809 SSVFFRAVYSDASA
+809 SSVFFRTVSSDASA
-823 GKKLAEYTYNNLK
+823 GKKLAEYTFNNLQ

-850 SNSIREVFTN
+850 SNSIREVFIN
-860 RFEKLGGEVIRKPLI
+860 RFEKLGGEVVRKPLI
-875 DLTDTNF
+875 NLTDTNF
-882 DARREISATVYSRD
+882 DARSEISATVYSRD

-946 TLYGDDTLK
+946 TLYSDNTLK

-973 SFPAKAFAE
+973 SSPARPFAE
-982 RSNKEWGGGISWR
+982 RSEEEWIGGISWR

-1003 QAFIKALSNNVTR
+1003 QAFIKALSNNATR

-1025 INLDRNET
+1025 INLDKNET

-1055 KDGKFVPLELNGL
+1055 KDGKFVPLE

>member
-1 MNNPQYQ
+1 MINPQQQ

-18 DEPDKFFGRQSLFDF
+18 DKPDQFFGRQSLFEF
-33 IKYNLQQNTPLILLY
+33 IKDTLEQNTPLILLY

-79 VFVGGNQKHPINQI
+79 VFVGDNRKHPINQI
-93 LHYLAQRIGEEIENS
+93 LHYLAQRIGEKIGNS
-108 LTTIPIT
+108 LT
-115 IPTAEDIEDD
+115 PTAEDIEDNP
-125 TTIFHGDFLTQI
+125 TIFHEDFLTQI

-158 VNNEGNVE
+158 ANNEGNVE
-166 FFRLINNWLSKWPER
+166 FFRLINNWFSKWPER

-195 PNLLSLLRES
+195 PNLLDLLRES

-220 LITRPAQ
+220 LITRPVR

-246 HPYFTQL
+246 HPYFTQV
-253 ICHELF
+253 ICYELF

-268 TINAEDVKTIIDKAI
+268 TINAENVKTIIDKAI
-283 ETGEPGLAWFWDGL
+283 ETGAGGLAWFWDGL
-297 YPQAKVV
+297 YPQAQVV

-318 DQVSYSPK
+318 DRVSYSPK

-339 TQVIKNMADYG
+339 TQVIKEMADYG
-350 FLNESKRVKI
+350 FLNDFKRVKI
-360 ELVRRWLLQKHQLK
+360 ELVRLWLLQKHQLK
-374 DEISKLAEVDKQDVE
+374 DEISNLAEVDKQDVE

-395 QNQPQRALQL
+395 QNKPQIALQL

-447 SINDQQERVLQP
+447 SINDQQETVLQP
-459 VFDLATEY
+459 VFDLVTEY
-467 SQVNNLDKVLE
+467 SQANNLDKALE

-485 IAPEESKNGFIE
+485 IAPEESKDGFIE
-497 TLEQYGHDL
+497 TLEQYAHNL

-531 TRDRLAEIAAFESK
+531 SQDKLAEIGAFESK

-559 ANQTTALKGVENLSS
+559 ANQTTVLKGVENLNSQ
-574 RPQIIA
+574 PQIIA
-580 NKTTVKPNPFTQI
+580 NQTTVKPNPFRQI
-593 MKRPVAFVALT
+593 MKIPVTFVALT
-604 TVVSVFGFSI
+604 TVVSVFGFGI
-614 YQQLSKTCPAGEKKE
+614 YQQLSRTCPPGEKKE
-629 LGVFCVGDNSKIS
+629 LGVFCVVDNSKIS
-642 RGERTLFPNIDNPS
+642 RGERTLFPNNNNPS
-656 RDQGIAAFKNSNY
+656 RDQGIAAFKNGNY
-669 QAAAKLFQQSIE
+669 QEAAKLFQQAIE
-681 AKQKDPELVI
+681 AKQKDPEVVI

-696 RARQQGSPFTL
+696 RARQQDSPFIL
-707 AAVVPIDTKNNTNE
+707 AVVVPIGTNPND

-728 VAQAQNQFNNK
+728 VAQAQNQFNDNK

-755 TESAQQ
+755 TKSAQQ

-781 DATQKALPEY
+781 DATKEALPEY

-798 ISPTATSVLLK
+798 ISPTATSVFLK
-809 SSVFFRAVYSDASA
+809 RSVFFRTVSSDASA
-823 GKKLAEYTYNNLK
+823 GKKLAEYTFNNLK

-860 RFEKLGGEVIRKPLI
+860 RFEKLGGEVVRKPLI
-875 DLTDTNF
+875 NLTDPNF
-882 DARREISATVYSRD
+882 DTRSEISATVYSRD
-896 KFAQAAMLFPDTQ
+896 KFAQAAILFPDTQ

-914 IKIVKEITR
+914 IKIATEITR
-923 RNAKL
+923 RNARL

-941 MLGGD
+941 MLGGGS
-946 TLYGDDTLK
+946 LYGNETLDK
-955 NAGKN
+955 GGNN

-973 SFPAKAFAE
+973 SSPAIAFAE
-982 RSNKEWGGGISWR
+982 RSEQEWGGGISWR

-1003 QAFIKALSNNVTR
+1003 QAFIKALSNNATR

-1025 INLDRNET
+1025 IKLDSNET

-1055 KDGKFVPLELNGL
+1055 KDGKFVPIE

>member
-395 QNQPQRALQL
+395 QNKPQRALQL

-459 VFDLATEY
+459 VFDLVTEY

-531 TRDRLAEIAAFESK
+531 SRDRLAEIGAFESAFGSK
-545 LKGVENLSSQSQII
+545 LKGVENLSSQ
-559 ANQTTALKGVENLSS
+559 
-574 RPQIIA
+574 PQIIA

-642 RGERTLFPNIDNPS
+642 RGERTLFPKIYNPS
-656 RDQGIAAFKNSNY
+656 RDQGIAAFKNGNY
-669 QAAAKLFQQSIE
+669 QEAANLFQQSIE
-681 AKQKDPELVI
+681 AKQKNPELVI

-860 RFEKLGGEVIRKPLI
+860 RFEKLGGEVIRKLLI

-882 DARREISATVYSRD
+882 DARSEISATVYSRD

-955 NAGKN
+955 NGGKN

-973 SFPAKAFAE
+973 SSPARPFAE
-982 RSNKEWGGGISWR
+982 RSEQEWGGDISWR

-1003 QAFIKALSNNVTR
+1003 QAFIKALSNNATR

-1040 TEEREREGQSILVQV
+1040 TEEREREGQSILDQV
-1055 KDGKFVPLELNGL
+1055 KDGKFVPLE

>member
-8 RNPYIIGSVI
+8 RNPYIVGSVI

-33 IKYNLQQNTPLILLY
+33 IKDNLQQNTPLILLY

-61 IPQKISEDQF
+61 IPQKISYSEDQF
-71 VFIDFDLQ
+71 VFIDFDIQ
-79 VFVGGNQKHPINQI
+79 VFVGDNRKHPINEI
-93 LHYLAQRIGEEIENS
+93 LHYLAQRIGEEIGNS
-108 LTTIPIT
+108 LT
-115 IPTAEDIEDD
+115 PTAEDIEDD
-125 TTIFHGDFLTQI
+125 PTIFHENFLTQI

-158 VNNEGNVE
+158 ANNEGNVE
-166 FFRLINNWLSKWPER
+166 FFRLINNWLSTWPER

-195 PNLLSLLRES
+195 PYLLSFLGGS

-227 GVVTYQPN
+227 GVVTYQRN
-235 AIEEIL
+235 AIEKIL

-246 HPYFTQL
+246 HPYFTQV
-253 ICHELF
+253 ICYELF
-259 NLARERQIW
+259 NLARKRQIW
-268 TINAEDVKTIIDKAI
+268 KINAEDVKTIIDKAI
-283 ETGEPGLAWFWDGL
+283 ETGEAGLAWFWDGL
-297 YPQAKVV
+297 YPQAQVI
-304 FSAAAEAQHREEQD
+304 FSAAAEAQHREERD
-318 DQVSYSPK
+318 DQVSYNPR
-326 LLLRNYGILTDSL
+326 LLLQDYGIITDSL
-339 TQVIKNMADYG
+339 TQVAKQMVDYG
-350 FLNESKRVKI
+350 FLNESKKVKI

-374 DEISKLAEVDKQDVE
+374 HEISKLAEVNQQDVK

-447 SINDQQERVLQP
+447 SFYSINDQQERVLQP
-459 VFDLATEY
+459 VFNLATEY
-467 SQVNNLDKVLE
+467 SQANNLDKALE
-478 LYAQAYK
+478 LYAEIYK
-485 IAPEESKNGFIE
+485 IAPEESKDGFIE
-497 TLEQYGHDL
+497 TLEKYAHNL
-506 TINEDFARARQQYE
+506 TIKQDFARAKEQYE
-520 RVLQIDPNRQL
+520 RVLQIDPHRQL
-531 TRDRLAEIAAFESK
+531 SQDRLEEIRAFESK
-545 LKGVENLSSQSQII
+545 LKGVQNLSSQ
-559 ANQTTALKGVENLSS
+559 
-574 RPQIIA
+574 PQIIA
-580 NKTTVKPNPFTQI
+580 NETTVKPKPFTGI
-593 MKRPVAFVALT
+593 MKIPIAFVALT
-604 TVVSVFGFSI
+604 TVVSVFGFGI
-614 YQQLSKTCPAGEKKE
+614 YQQLSKTCPPGENKE
-629 LGVFCVGDNSKIS
+629 LRVLGVSCVVDNSKIS

-656 RDQGIAAFKNSNY
+656 RDQGIAAFKNGNY
-669 QAAAKLFQQSIE
+669 QEAANLFQQ
-681 AKQKDPELVI
+681 ARKANQNDPEVEI

-707 AAVVPIDTKNNTNE
+707 AAVVPIGTNPND

-728 VAQAQNQFNNK
+728 VAQAQNQFNDNQ

-882 DARREISATVYSRD
+882 DARSEISATVYSRD

-946 TLYGDDTLK
+946 TLYSDNTLK

-973 SFPAKAFAE
+973 SSPARPFAE
-982 RSNKEWGGGISWR
+982 RSEQEWGGDISWR

-1003 QAFIKALSNNVTR
+1003 RAFIKALSNNATR

-1025 INLDRNET
+1025 INLDKNET

-1055 KDGKFVPLELNGL
+1055 KDGKFVPIE

>member
-1 MNNPQYQ
+1 MNNPQQ
-8 RNPYIIGSVI
+8 HRNPYIIGSVI
-18 DEPDKFFGRQSLFDF
+18 DKPDQFFGRQSLFEF
-33 IKYNLQQNTPLILLY
+33 IKDTLQQNDPLILLY

-61 IPQKISEDQF
+61 IPQKISYSEDQF
-71 VFIDFDLQ
+71 IFIDFDIQ
-79 VFVGGNQKHPINQI
+79 VFVNSDHTPINQI

-125 TTIFHGDFLTQI
+125 PTIFHGDFLTQI
-137 YNILGEKK
+137 YNILGERK

-158 VNNEGNVE
+158 ANNEGNVE

-213 DRDSAEM
+213 DKDSAVM
-220 LITRPAQ
+220 LITRPVR
-227 GVVTYQPN
+227 GVVTYQQN
-235 AIEEIL
+235 AIEEIF

-253 ICHELF
+253 ICSQLF
-259 NLARERQIW
+259 NLARQSDIW

-283 ETGEPGLAWFWDGL
+283 QTGEAGLAWFWDGL
-297 YPQAKVV
+297 YPQAQVV

-318 DQVSYSPK
+318 DRVSYNPK
-326 LLLRNYGILTDSL
+326 LLLEEYGILTDSL
-339 TQVIKNMADYG
+339 TQVIKEMAEYG
-350 FLNESKRVKI
+350 FLHESKRVKI

-374 DEISKLAEVDKQDVE
+374 DEISKLAEVNQQDVE
-389 NLCSVA
+389 YLCSVA

-459 VFDLATEY
+459 VFDLVTEY
-467 SQVNNLDKVLE
+467 SQANNLDKALE

-485 IAPEESKNGFIE
+485 IAPEESNNGFIE
-497 TLEQYGHDL
+497 TLEQC
-506 TINEDFARARQQYE
+506 
-520 RVLQIDPNRQL
+520 RQL
-531 TRDRLAEIAAFESK
+531 SQDKLAEIGAFAK
-545 LKGVENLSSQSQII
+545 LKGVENLSSQPQII
-559 ANQTTALKGVENLSS
+559 ANQTTVLKGVENLNSQ
-574 RPQIIA
+574 PQIIA
-580 NKTTVKPNPFTQI
+580 NKTTVKPNPFRQI
-593 MKRPVAFVALT
+593 MKRPVTFVALT
-604 TVVSVFGFSI
+604 TVVSVFGFGI
-614 YQQLSKTCPAGEKKE
+614 YQQLSRTCPPGEKKE
-629 LGVFCVGDNSKIS
+629 LGVFCVVDNSKIS
-642 RGERTLFPNIDNPS
+642 RGERTLFPNNNNPS
-656 RDQGIAAFKNSNY
+656 RDQGIAAFKNGNY
-669 QAAAKLFQQSIE
+669 QEAAKLFQQAIK
-681 AKQKDPELVI
+681 ANQNDPEVVI

-696 RARQQGSPFTL
+696 RARQQGSPFIL
-707 AAVVPIDTKNNTNE
+707 AVVVPIGTNPND

-728 VAQAQNQFNNK
+728 VAQAQNQFNDNK

-755 TESAQQ
+755 TKSAQQ
-761 VAQQLVKDDSILG
+761 VAQQLVKDNSILG

-781 DATQKALPEY
+781 DATQEALPEY
-791 EKAGLAI
+791 EKASLAI
-798 ISPTATSVLLK
+798 ISPTAASILLK
-809 SSVFFRAVYSDASA
+809 SSVFFRAVYSDQVT
-823 GKKLAEYTYNNLK
+823 GTKLAEYTFNNLK

-860 RFEKLGGEVIRKPLI
+860 RFEKLGGEVVRKPLI
-875 DLTDTNF
+875 DLTDINF
-882 DARREISATVYSRD
+882 DARGEISATVYSRD
-896 KFAQAAMLFPDTQ
+896 KFAQAAILFPDTQ

-914 IKIVKEITR
+914 IKIATEITR
-923 RNAKL
+923 RNARL

-941 MLGGD
+941 MLGGGS
-946 TLYGDDTLK
+946 LYGNETLDK
-955 NAGKN
+955 GGNN

-973 SFPAKAFAE
+973 TPQAKDFAQKSE
-982 RSNKEWGGGISWR
+982 KKWGGGISWR

-1003 QAFIKALSNNVTR
+1003 QTFIKALSNNATR

-1025 INLDRNET
+1025 IKLDSNET

-1055 KDGKFVPLELNGL
+1055 KDGKFVPIE

>member
-213 DRDSAEM
+213 DKDSAEE
-220 LITRPAQ
+220 LITRPAR

-283 ETGEPGLAWFWDGL
+283 QTGEPGLAWFWDGL

-395 QNQPQRALQL
+395 QNKPQRALQL

-459 VFDLATEY
+459 VFDLVTEY
-467 SQVNNLDKVLE
+467 SQANNLDKALE

-485 IAPEESKNGFIE
+485 IAPEESKDGFIQ

-531 TRDRLAEIAAFESK
+531 SRDRLAEIGAFESAFGSK
-545 LKGVENLSSQSQII
+545 LKGVENLSSQ
-559 ANQTTALKGVENLSS
+559 
-574 RPQIIA
+574 PQIIA

-642 RGERTLFPNIDNPS
+642 RGERTLFPKIYNPS
-656 RDQGIAAFKNSNY
+656 RDQGIAAFKNGNY
-669 QAAAKLFQQSIE
+669 QEAANLFQQSIE
-681 AKQKDPELVI
+681 AKQKNPELVI

-809 SSVFFRAVYSDASA
+809 SSVFFRTVSSDASA
-823 GKKLAEYTYNNLK
+823 GKKLAEYTFNNLK

-860 RFEKLGGEVIRKPLI
+860 RFEKLGGEVVRKPLI
-875 DLTDTNF
+875 NLTDPNF
-882 DARREISATVYSRD
+882 DTRSEISATVYSKD

-909 STDTA
+909 STGTV
-914 IKIVKEITR
+914 IKIAKEITR
-923 RNAKL
+923 RNARL

-955 NAGKN
+955 NGGKN

-973 SFPAKAFAE
+973 SSPAKAFAE
-982 RSNKEWGGGISWR
+982 RSEQEWGGDISWR

-1003 QAFIKALSNNVTR
+1003 QAFIKALSNNATR

-1055 KDGKFVPLELNGL
+1055 KDGKFVPLE